1 MLITAKN
8 CHFLIVCLLLA
19 HSAAMAQLRVFPADR
34 MVVEHSADRGN
45 RLARTQQ
52 TTPAQ
57 LPFFDDFSKPY
68 LNLYPD
74 TGRWVNSNGVWVN
87 DGTAIR
93 PPTLNVATFDGLN
106 AAGAPYSVSDL
117 LLSGYT
123 DTLTSIPIDLSE
135 EGGVLESERAT
146 VFLSFYYQWQGH
158 LEGPDRSDFLEVQFK
173 TPEQWQ
179 TVLTLFPE
187 EEADP
192 SVFLAAVIP
201 VAESEYFHSDFQ
213 FRIRAY
219 GRMSGPYDAWHV
231 DYVYLNKGRH
241 ENDLS
246 FPDRA
251 IATLPGPLFGAYRAM
266 PRWHLFSNEQFTPPH
281 FEIRNMKNQ
290 EASINFRTEGLF
302 SHSNTTS
309 GETITNHVLI
319 SKATPINITDN
330 VLFAREHRSIRLDT
344 LPDLNDPLQFPA
356 MAGADSSLIRLTI
369 ALQTRDNIP
378 MNRQP
383 PIEPDSIGDYTP
395 NYNPIRFTT
404 NDTVTVDYV
413 LSSYY
418 AYDDGIAEYGAGL
431 LEAGNL
437 VAYAFTLDT
446 TYALKQDTL
455 IGFDIYFPPYAVT
468 NNQTIDFLI
477 FEDDPD
483 NPGFPGEQLV
493 SIRRT
498 VQRKGINQFQRV
510 SFLPAVLIDK
520 GRFYI
525 GWRHPQ
531 QGRAIVGLDMSSDTG
546 DRIFVNT
553 HGTWYLNEE
562 VRGSLMIRP
571 IFGSGDIDTTVGIDD
586 EEQAPE
592 PYPNPT
598 TGVFFLRGADID
610 QVKVLSLEGREIQKE
625 VSTGPDVT
633 QVRIMSVAAG
643 MYIVRYSAN
652 NRLLTR
658 KIIIRHP

>member
-1 MLITAKN
+1 
-8 CHFLIVCLLLA
+8 
-19 HSAAMAQLRVFPADR
+19 
-34 MVVEHSADRGN
+34 
-45 RLARTQQ
+45 
-52 TTPAQ
+52 
-57 LPFFDDFSKPY
+57 
-68 LNLYPD
+68 
-74 TGRWVNSNGVWVN
+74 
-87 DGTAIR
+87 
-93 PPTLNVATFDGLN
+93 
-106 AAGAPYSVSDL
+106 
-117 LLSGYT
+117 
-123 DTLTSIPIDLSE
+123 
-135 EGGVLESERAT
+135 
-146 VFLSFYYQWQGH
+146 
-158 LEGPDRSDFLEVQFK
+158 
-173 TPEQWQ
+173 
-179 TVLTLFPE
+179 
-187 EEADP
+187 
-192 SVFLAAVIP
+192 
-201 VAESEYFHSDFQ
+201 
-213 FRIRAY
+213 
-219 GRMSGPYDAWHV
+219 
-231 DYVYLNKGRH
+231 
-241 ENDLS
+241 
-246 FPDRA
+246 
-251 IATLPGPLFGAYRAM
+251 
-266 PRWHLFSNEQFTPPH
+266 
-281 FEIRNMKNQ
+281 
-290 EASINFRTEGLF
+290 NFRTEGLF

-378 MNRQP
+378 MNRQT

-531 QGRAIVGLDMSSDTG
+531 
-546 DRIFVNT
+546 
-553 HGTWYLNEE
+553 
-562 VRGSLMIRP
+562 
-571 IFGSGDIDTTVGIDD
+571 
-586 EEQAPE
+586 
-592 PYPNPT
+592 
-598 TGVFFLRGADID
+598 
-610 QVKVLSLEGREIQKE
+610 
-625 VSTGPDVT
+625 
-633 QVRIMSVAAG
+633 
-643 MYIVRYSAN
+643 
-652 NRLLTR
+652 
-658 KIIIRHP
+658 

>member
-1 MLITAKN
+1 
-8 CHFLIVCLLLA
+8 
-19 HSAAMAQLRVFPADR
+19 
-34 MVVEHSADRGN
+34 
-45 RLARTQQ
+45 
-52 TTPAQ
+52 
-57 LPFFDDFSKPY
+57 
-68 LNLYPD
+68 
-74 TGRWVNSNGVWVN
+74 
-87 DGTAIR
+87 
-93 PPTLNVATFDGLN
+93 
-106 AAGAPYSVSDL
+106 
-117 LLSGYT
+117 
-123 DTLTSIPIDLSE
+123 
-135 EGGVLESERAT
+135 
-146 VFLSFYYQWQGH
+146 
-158 LEGPDRSDFLEVQFK
+158 
-173 TPEQWQ
+173 
-179 TVLTLFPE
+179 
-187 EEADP
+187 
-192 SVFLAAVIP
+192 
-201 VAESEYFHSDFQ
+201 
-213 FRIRAY
+213 
-219 GRMSGPYDAWHV
+219 
-231 DYVYLNKGRH
+231 
-241 ENDLS
+241 
-246 FPDRA
+246 
-251 IATLPGPLFGAYRAM
+251 
-266 PRWHLFSNEQFTPPH
+266 
-281 FEIRNMKNQ
+281 
-290 EASINFRTEGLF
+290 
-302 SHSNTTS
+302 
-309 GETITNHVLI
+309 
-319 SKATPINITDN
+319 
-330 VLFAREHRSIRLDT
+330 
-344 LPDLNDPLQFPA
+344 
-356 MAGADSSLIRLTI
+356 
-369 ALQTRDNIP
+369 
-378 MNRQP
+378 
-383 PIEPDSIGDYTP
+383 
-395 NYNPIRFTT
+395 
-404 NDTVTVDYV
+404 VDYV

-658 KIIIRHP
+658 KIII